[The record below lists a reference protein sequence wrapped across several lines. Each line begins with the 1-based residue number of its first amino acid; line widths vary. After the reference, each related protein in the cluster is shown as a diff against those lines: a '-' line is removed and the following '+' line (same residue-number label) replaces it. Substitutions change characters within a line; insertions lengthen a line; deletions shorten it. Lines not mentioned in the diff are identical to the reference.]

1 MFLNPREILE
11 RVSIPAG
18 SSVGDFGSGSGHF
31 ALGVIERLGPETTVY
46 AFDAFLPSL
55 SKLEREAKRRGGR
68 LYGVEADL
76 NNHIPVKD
84 NLLHFAILSNILH
97 AISSR
102 ERFLKE
108 LARVIQPGGRALVID
123 WTQSF
128 NNMGPTASAAVTPSE
143 AVRLMRAAG
152 FTTGDMLPAGS
163 HHYAFLAT
171 LS

>member
-1 MFLNPREILE
+1 MN
-11 RVSIPAG
+11 
-18 SSVGDFGSGSGHF
+18 
-31 ALGVIERLGPETTVY
+31 T
-46 AFDAFLPSL
+46 
-55 SKLEREAKRRGGR
+55 
-68 LYGVEADL
+68 
-76 NNHIPVKD
+76 HIPVKD

-102 ERFLKE
+102 DRFLKE

-123 WTQSF
+123 WTESF
-128 NNMGPTASAAVTPSE
+128 KNMGPTSEAAVTPSE

-152 FTTGDMLPAGS
+152 FSTGDMLPAGS